1 LTQYRVGVIGGGQLA
16 RMMIAPASNLGI
28 DLKVLAEQENSS
40 AKLATTLVG
49 DFNDVAAVLDFAK
62 TVDVITFDHEHVPM
76 AVLEQLEQQ
85 GISVQPPSKALAHA
99 QNKIVMRK
107 ALDKIGAPN
116 PIWSAVATA
125 TELDEFI
132 SEHGPEVIVKTPIGG
147 YDGKGVRVVSSSDQV
162 SDWLS
167 EPMLFSLGGQLL
179 VEQKVQFKR
188 ELAQLSARNQS
199 GEFVSWPVVETR
211 QKNGVCS
218 EVLSPAPNLSAEV
231 SEQAVQIAKLISES
245 LGVTGTLAVEMFETT
260 TGELLVN
267 ELAMRPH
274 NSGHFTIE
282 GSVTSQ
288 FEQHLRAVLN
298 LPLGKTDP
306 LKPIAVMANVLGA
319 SDSKNFMENYSAVM
333 TAFPQAKI
341 HSYGKTPRLGRKL
354 GHVTVVGENLD
365 DCLQTAQAARDQL
378 NK

>member
-1 LTQYRVGVIGGGQLA
+1 
-16 RMMIAPASNLGI
+16 
-28 DLKVLAEQENSS
+28 
-40 AKLATTLVG
+40 
-49 DFNDVAAVLDFAK
+49 
-62 TVDVITFDHEHVPM
+62 
-76 AVLEQLEQQ
+76 
-85 GISVQPPSKALAHA
+85 
-99 QNKIVMRK
+99 
-107 ALDKIGAPN
+107 
-116 PIWSAVATA
+116 
-125 TELDEFI
+125 
-132 SEHGPEVIVKTPIGG
+132 
-147 YDGKGVRVVSSSDQV
+147 
-162 SDWLS
+162 
-167 EPMLFSLGGQLL
+167 
-179 VEQKVQFKR
+179 
-188 ELAQLSARNQS
+188 
-199 GEFVSWPVVETR
+199 
-211 QKNGVCS
+211 
-218 EVLSPAPNLSAEV
+218 
-231 SEQAVQIAKLISES
+231 
-245 LGVTGTLAVEMFETT
+245 MFETT

-298 LPLGKTDP
+298 LPLGKTNP

>member
-1 LTQYRVGVIGGGQLA
+1 MTQYRVGVIGGGQLA

-28 DLKVLAEQENSS
+28 ELKVLAEQENSS
-40 AKLATTLVG
+40 AKLAATLVG
-49 DFNDVAAVLDFAK
+49 DFNDIATVLDFAK

-211 QKNGVCS
+211 QQNGVCS

-333 TAFPQAKI
+333 AAFPQAKI